1 MNDDPIDF
9 STLDPSRNAET
20 WDRMVLALAMRGA
33 GRVPPLV
40 LGDLVRCARAVL
52 AVAAALAFLAWLPG
66 LLSQRGERRDSD
78 PILLLAQ
85 WAARD
90 EVPPTA
96 DLFRVL
102 GGGHGR

>member
-9 STLDPSRNAET
+9 STLDPSGNAED
-20 WDRMVLALAMRGA
+20 WERMLLALATRGA
-33 GRVPPLV
+33 GRVPPPV

-52 AVAAALAFLAWLPG
+52 AAAAALAFLAWLPG
-66 LLSQRGERRDSD
+66 LLSQRGERRDPD
-78 PILLLAQ
+78 PVLMLTQ

-96 DLFRVL
+96 ELFRVL

>member
-1 MNDDPIDF
+1 MKDDPIDF
-9 STLDPSRNAET
+9 STLDPSGNAED
-20 WDRMVLALAMRGA
+20 WERMVLALATRGA

-52 AVAAALAFLAWLPG
+52 AAAAALAFLAWLPG
-66 LLSQRGERRDSD
+66 LLSQRSERPD
-78 PILLLAQ
+78 PVLMLTQ

-96 DLFRVL
+96 ELFRVL